1 MLKNNVIDTLAERHG
16 QYGHYTYV
24 SKTSQLLKRTIRE
37 SPNYK
42 TMPAYMNESLD
53 MICNKL
59 ARILCGNYY
68 LRDSWLDIEGYAKLI
83 TDELDKLDAKKVPEI
98 SD

>member
-1 MLKNNVIDTLAERHG
+1 MLKNNIIETLAERHG

-37 SPNYK
+37 SPNYQ

-59 ARILCGNYY
+59 ARILSGNYY
-68 LRDSWLDIEGYAKLI
+68 LRDSWLDIEGYAKLV

>member
-1 MLKNNVIDTLAERHG
+1 MLKNNVQDTLAERHG

-68 LRDSWLDIEGYAKLI
+68 LRDSWLDIQGYAKLI
-83 TDELDKLDAKKVPEI
+83 TDELDKLNAPQI
-98 SD
+98 PTNSD

>member
-24 SKTSQLLKRTIRE
+24 STTSQLLKRPIRE

-68 LRDSWLDIEGYAKLI
+68 LRDSWLDIEGYAKLV

>member
-1 MLKNNVIDTLAERHG
+1 MLKNNIIETLAERHG

-59 ARILCGNYY
+59 ARILSGNYY
-68 LRDSWLDIEGYAKLI
+68 LRDSWLDIEGYAKLV

>member
-1 MLKNNVIDTLAERHG
+1 MLKNNVIETLTERHG
-16 QYGHYTYV
+16 QYGHYTHV

-59 ARILCGNYY
+59 ARILCGNYF
-68 LRDSWLDIEGYAKLI
+68 LRDSWLDIEGYAKLV
-83 TDELDKLDAKKVPEI
+83 TNELDKLDAQEVPEI

>member
-1 MLKNNVIDTLAERHG
+1 MLKNNVIETLAERHG

-37 SPNYK
+37 SPNYQ

-59 ARILCGNYY
+59 SRILCGNYY
-68 LRDSWLDIEGYAKLI
+68 LRDSWLDIEGYAKLV

>member
-59 ARILCGNYY
+59 ARILSGNYY
-68 LRDSWLDIEGYAKLI
+68 LRDSWLDIEGYAKLV

>member
-1 MLKNNVIDTLAERHG
+1 MLKNNVAETLAERHG

-37 SPNYK
+37 APNYQ

-83 TDELDKLDAKKVPEI
+83 TNELDKLDAKKVPEI

>member
-37 SPNYK
+37 SPNYQ

-59 ARILCGNYY
+59 ARILSGNYY
-68 LRDSWLDIEGYAKLI
+68 LRDSWLDIEGYAKLV

>member
-1 MLKNNVIDTLAERHG
+1 MLKNNVIETLAERHG

-59 ARILCGNYY
+59 ARILCGNYF

-83 TDELDKLDAKKVPEI
+83 TNELDKLDAKKVPEI

>member
-1 MLKNNVIDTLAERHG
+1 MLKNNVAETLAERHG

-37 SPNYK
+37 SPNYQ

-83 TDELDKLDAKKVPEI
+83 TNELDKLDAKKVPEI